1 MVAFFVSFSDVAVVI
16 FDPFLIRGWINHE
29 PPSYSYTYSWVPN
42 RRPPTPA
49 NDFFDF
55 FPPRT
60 FLLLFIT
67 PFLFQSPRLLR
78 FEEFSTP
85 SSPPFIPTP
94 LLLDNQEYVSKI
106 SLFLCQNN
114 SPNTWTVIEYF
125 VRVCRNH

>member
-1 MVAFFVSFSDVAVVI
+1 MNLHLIHIPTLECLTDVPLHPLTIFSIFFH
-16 FDPFLIRGWINHE
+16 PGH
-29 PPSYSYTYSWVPN
+29 SYSYSTSP
-42 RRPPTPA
+42 PSPTP
-49 NDFFDF
+49 
-55 FPPRT
+55 P

-114 SPNTWTVIEYF
+114 SPNT
-125 VRVCRNH
+125 